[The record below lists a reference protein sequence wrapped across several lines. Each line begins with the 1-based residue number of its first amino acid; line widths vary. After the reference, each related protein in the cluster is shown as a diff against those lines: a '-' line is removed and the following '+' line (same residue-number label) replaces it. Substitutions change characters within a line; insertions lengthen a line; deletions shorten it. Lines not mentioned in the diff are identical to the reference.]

1 MSRRVAQALILT
13 AAGLVLGLLVSL
25 QLKNVIAAGG
35 SVSLTRIRELN
46 ERIDALEQDN
56 AALEREIATLHGEAL
71 EREWAA
77 QTASERSDALMGAL
91 EALRAEAGLT
101 ALSGPG
107 VTVTVRQRTAAGGDA
122 LQYVSDT
129 DLLYIVN
136 ELWAAG
142 AEAVAVN
149 DQRLGAASEIRRAG
163 AYVSINGYATAAP
176 FTITALGDEKA
187 LSSALNLYGG
197 VADMLSDA
205 YDIEIIRQSSLTVP
219 AREGTS
225 GFRYARPLDE
235 PPS

>member
-35 SVSLTRIRELN
+35 SVSLIRIRELN

-56 AALEREIATLHGEAL
+56 AALEREIVALHSEAF
-71 EREWAA
+71 ERERAA
-77 QTASERSDALMGAL
+77 QAASEQTDALMGAL

-101 ALSGPG
+101 PLSGPG
-107 VTVTVRQRTAAGGDA
+107 VTVTIRQRTTAGGEA

-129 DLLYIVN
+129 DLLNIVN

-142 AEAVAVN
+142 AEAVTVN
-149 DQRLGAASEIRRAG
+149 NQRLGAASEIRRAG
-163 AYVSINGYATAAP
+163 AYISINGYATAAP

-197 VADMLSDA
+197 VVDMLSDA

-219 AREGTS
+219 ALEGEP
-225 GFRYARPLDE
+225 GFRYARPAAE